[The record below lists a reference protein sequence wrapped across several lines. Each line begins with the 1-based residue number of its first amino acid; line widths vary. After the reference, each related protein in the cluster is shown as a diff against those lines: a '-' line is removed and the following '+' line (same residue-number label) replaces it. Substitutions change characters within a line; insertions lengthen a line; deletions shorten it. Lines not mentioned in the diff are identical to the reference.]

1 MTTIR
6 EAIRQ
11 WEAAEGA
18 VAAEAEDIRLCP
30 VALAAPCITKM
41 DGARARG
48 RRGVMMGAEGAYTSP
63 SATRRDVA
71 QVPWAR
77 SRR

>member
-1 MTTIR
+1 MTSIR
-6 EAIRQ
+6 DAIKQ
-11 WEAAEGA
+11 WEATEGA

-30 VALAAPCITKM
+30 VALSTPCITKM

-48 RRGVMMGAEGAYTSP
+48 TRGVMLGAEGAYTSP
-63 SATRRDVA
+63 STTRRDVA

>member
-48 RRGVMMGAEGAYTSP
+48 RRG
-63 SATRRDVA
+63 
-71 QVPWAR
+71 
-77 SRR
+77 